1 MGQVPL
7 IAAKST
13 LFMYS
18 GIRSIVVG
26 NKEKV
31 VPQRPPDL
39 DIIASGERD
48 RISDD
53 WRWLALKSEK
63 RLNSM
68 RKMNSSSEQLKQKLG
83 STFDINQFSCF
94 VPRTVLEAIAD
105 KRISYADEFD
115 VIIESFKG
123 AVMFCDASGFTA
135 LTAALDKQLNGAER
149 LGECINNF
157 FTPLI
162 QIIHYW
168 GGDII
173 KFSGDA
179 ICVVWPVDDESINL
193 NNGGVGVISESSSS
207 SPQVNAPQSN
217 TQLNKLTRDL
227 NKFVNKSKINDDNSP
242 STAEKKWNREEQL
255 EPEEPPSQ
263 SNTNTAET
271 YSVDMFHACRLACEC
286 CMDIHRTLHNFPTPI
301 PGRHLTLHIGV
312 GYGRTTILQVGGV
325 MDRWEYVVGG
335 PPFEE
340 IAIAEPLAK
349 SGETVISPSVYSI
362 LAKHVSVESC
372 EGNPDFKKLNSILLP
387 RPPPPPPLASIHIHD
402 EDVDL
407 LRRYIPPPV
416 YRCLSSGYNVFLNE
430 VRRLTC
436 IFVSVKGLD
445 ISTHYGSKTAHQL
458 MQLVQK
464 AAYTMEGSVNK
475 FLVDDKGVL
484 LLIIFGLPPVYHLD
498 DPLRAVFAGLRILDS
513 IRFMGLSSSIGIGTG
528 RVWIGTV
535 GCEIRKEYTAL
546 GDTVNLSARLMGRAG
561 ENEILCDL
569 NTYEACNHAMQFV
582 QKESFYPKGKDVSI
596 STFSPTGILTKN
608 RLHGNA
614 FGKAETSDLT
624 DSNLPDNKDHLNA
637 KDGVSVDNLLLTE
650 NSNTQNTDI
659 NPNIPNLQSI
669 RTWRSWRPLKKL
681 KKFFKPRYSYG
692 LPDMNGPNF
701 RVIPDYTME
710 NMPENRFLGPLM
722 PWEYYEPWD
731 PILRPTLDLGGVMT
745 IYGKENCG
753 IDEIIQ
759 NIVYLGERLERK
771 VFLCS
776 NMPDT
781 PFINIGNV
789 PLLPWKTLCTDIVES
804 WRLTKSREKKGFSNI
819 DRDNSI
825 YGLAKE
831 LTHPSFHWS
840 LHKLKPVLQGLVLPS
855 ELSENKAFFKMG
867 KYKNKESKR
876 MKNIFRNPLLFVQNL
891 NGQSE
896 SLDKELNDRGF
907 ENDENLNKETLQNEL
922 DDTTSSE
929 EELSDEDDEK
939 GLGPII
945 TSLVNGF
952 SMYENSIICLHV
964 KSGTCFYAGME
975 QESWKIAKMIARIA
989 MIRRKRKV
997 EHDFKELK
1005 RWRRKHSRICLFC
1018 KGFKRPIQ
1026 HISKD
1031 TLYLYKTTKCTPPTF
1046 KSSPPL
1052 LFILICSSNTDSIEE
1067 QKEIIQWAKECNA
1080 FIEVPKLTL
1089 NETSKF
1095 IGHQLGVNTQ
1105 VPFQLVEYVHRA
1117 SGGIPEHI
1125 KRTLLQLL
1133 SHRAISI
1140 STQDDQQVDD
1150 PERKDSLIL
1159 DSDKSINNPD
1169 YLSNNIISRNASIC
1183 SNTVSGI
1190 DSSIGNQF
1198 DFGAISSIVSGYSL
1212 KNIQGELGFNSSVYS
1227 SSDESSSSGSSSSD
1241 DSKGWSDSS
1250 IKRKIKVP
1258 RFRTPGPRELLSS
1271 DGVPIVGNRQA
1282 NWSPNND
1289 LSGSRHRLS
1298 FTKLDQS
1305 SYLCKNSEDNKRY
1318 IKVTGQLRKIPF
1330 APEIV
1335 ADCMSK
1341 LELLEPDEQM
1351 AAKIASAFTFA
1362 FTASELHEVYPQKKS
1377 PLEFLKM
1384 IKAMV
1389 NKDVFEVCDTINFG
1403 VDRSR
1408 RGSINSDHTS
1418 KHNTLYENDQDKNLN
1433 VYEDEVYKDI
1443 STSTPVMKDISDYLL
1458 NMNLPDFSKSNKD
1471 STDAADPYPIET
1483 SEIKNERNETNN
1495 DQPVNINIIITE
1507 DNQSVADEH
1516 EFPKLQNCDI
1526 LPYYI
1531 EYYRFQSVAFQRV
1544 VSESLLS
1551 DERKRLARISRKTL
1565 SRRLSKLSPSVRS
1578 ASPQLPS
1585 SPTDS
1590 SSNKFADNNEANKV
1604 STRYLSTIPN
1614 NISVNNSIPTNLDAL
1629 LEDEK

>member
-68 RKMNSSSEQLKQKLG
+68 KKMNSSSEQLKKKLG

-105 KRISYADEFD
+105 KRISYADDFD

-179 ICVVWPVDDESINL
+179 ICVVWPVDDETVNL
-193 NNGGVGVISESSSS
+193 NNGGVNIMPDAPVSSNQANSSESS
-207 SPQVNAPQSN
+207 P
-217 TQLNKLTRDL
+217 QLNGTAKDP
-227 NKFVNKSKINDDNSP
+227 NISVVKPKVGCDDNSP
-242 STAEKKWNREEQL
+242 VTSEKRWNREEQT
-255 EPEEPPSQ
+255 ESEESPTQ
-263 SNTNTAET
+263 IHNIADT

-340 IAIAEPLAK
+340 IAVAEPLAK
-349 SGETVISPSVYSI
+349 SGETVISPSVHAI
-362 LAKHVSVESC
+362 LGKHVSVDPC
-372 EGNPDFKKLNSILLP
+372 ERNPDFKKLNSLLLP
-387 RPPPPPPLASIHIHD
+387 RPPPPPPLASIHIQD

-546 GDTVNLSARLMGRAG
+546 GDTVNLSARLMARAG

-569 NTYEACNHAMQFV
+569 NTYEACSHAMQFV

-596 STFSPTGILTKN
+596 STFSPTGILTRS
-608 RLHGNA
+608 RLQYSN
-614 FGKAETSDLT
+614 GKTDISNSSDP
-624 DSNLPDNKDHLNA
+624 NLLNNDHLSSG
-637 KDGVSVDNLLLTE
+637 DGISTENQLQTE
-650 NSNTQNTDI
+650 NSNIQ
-659 NPNIPNLQSI
+659 NLQSI
-669 RTWRSWRPLKKL
+669 RTWRSWKPLKKL

-692 LPDMNGPNF
+692 LPDMNDPNF
-701 RVIPDYTME
+701 RVIPDYVME
-710 NMPENRFLGPLM
+710 SMPESKFLGPLM

-731 PILRPTLDLGGVMT
+731 PILRPTLDLGGVMV

-753 IDEIIQ
+753 VDEIIQ
-759 NIVYLGERLERK
+759 NIVHLGEKLERR

-867 KYKNKESKR
+867 KYNSKESKK
-876 MKNIFRNPLLFVQNL
+876 MKDIFRNPLLFVKNL
-891 NGQSE
+891 NGQSD
-896 SLDKELNDRGF
+896 SPDKELAEI
-907 ENDENLNKETLQNEL
+907 ENCENSNKEIVKDEI
-922 DDTTSSE
+922 DDDITSSE
-929 EELSDEDDEK
+929 ELSDDDDDDEK

-989 MIRRKRKV
+989 MIRRKRKI
-997 EHDFKELK
+997 EHDFRELK

-1067 QKEIIQWAKECNA
+1067 QGEIIQWAKECSA

-1095 IGHQLGVNTQ
+1095 IGHQLGVNTP

-1125 KRTLLQLL
+1125 KRTILQLL
-1133 SHRAISI
+1133 SHNAISI
-1140 STQDDQQVDD
+1140 TMQDDQQVDD
-1150 PERKDSLIL
+1150 PEKKDSIVL
-1159 DSDKSINNPD
+1159 DTDKTLNNSDFI
-1169 YLSNNIISRNASIC
+1169 SNLNMSRNTSVC
-1183 SNTVSGI
+1183 SNSVTGI
-1190 DSSIGNQF
+1190 DSSIGNHF
-1198 DFGAISSIVSGYSL
+1198 DIGVISNLISGYNL
-1212 KNIQGELGFNSSVYS
+1212 KNIQGDLGLASSIYTS
-1227 SSDESSSSGSSSSD
+1227 SDSSSSDSTSSDESKDWSD
-1241 DSKGWSDSS
+1241 DST
-1250 IKRKIKVP
+1250 KRKIKVP
-1258 RFRTPGPRELLSS
+1258 RFRTPGPRELLTS
-1271 DGVPIVGNRQA
+1271 DGVPIIGNRCT
-1282 NWSPNND
+1282 NLSPGND
-1289 LSGSRHRLS
+1289 QSGAKHRLS
-1298 FTKLDQS
+1298 LTKLDNS
-1305 SYLCKNSEDNKRY
+1305 SIVNNHTDDQKRY
-1318 IKVTGQLRKIPF
+1318 IKVTGKLRKIPF

-1335 ADCMSK
+1335 ADCMSR

-1362 FTASELHEVYPQKKS
+1362 FTASELHEVYPQKKT
-1377 PLEFLKM
+1377 PQEFLKM

-1403 VDRSR
+1403 TDRSR
-1408 RGSINSDHTS
+1408 RGSINSDYTS
-1418 KHNTLYENDQDKNLN
+1418 KHLTLYENDQEKSLN
-1433 VYEDEVYKDI
+1433 IYEDEVYKDI
-1443 STSTPVMKDISDYLL
+1443 STSTPILKDISEYLS
-1458 NMNLPDFSKSNKD
+1458 NVNISDLPKNHKD
-1471 STDAADPYPIET
+1471 SLDAIDPCLSEA
-1483 SEIKNERNETNN
+1483 SEIKNDGESNN
-1495 DQPVNINIIITE
+1495 DQSVNINIILTE
-1507 DNQSVADEH
+1507 DVKSVSDEH
-1516 EFPKLQNCDI
+1516 DYSKPQNCNI

-1590 SSNKFADNNEANKV
+1590 SSSKFIDNNEINKAN
-1604 STRYLSTIPN
+1604 RYLSTIQGNLSTSSNCAPA
-1614 NISVNNSIPTNLDAL
+1614 NLDVL
-1629 LEDEK
+1629 PEDEK

>member
-13 LFMYS
+13 FFVYS
-18 GIRSIVVG
+18 GLRSIVVG
-26 NKEKV
+26 NKEKI

-39 DIIASGERD
+39 DIITSGERE
-48 RISDD
+48 RVYDD

-68 RKMNSSSEQLKQKLG
+68 KGVKSSSEQLKQKLG
-83 STFDINQFSCF
+83 SIFDINQFSCF

-105 KRISYADEFD
+105 KRIGYADDFD

-179 ICVVWPVDDESINL
+179 ICVVWPVDDETANL
-193 NNGGVGVISESSSS
+193 NNSCGINFPPAES
-207 SPQVNAPQSN
+207 N
-217 TQLNKLTRDL
+217 
-227 NKFVNKSKINDDNSP
+227 FVSQAHP
-242 STAEKKWNREEQL
+242 STAFQQANSSENAEFKPITKVNSQETSPTSSEKGWNKEERV
-255 EPEEPPSQ
+255 ESEESPSQ
-263 SNTNTAET
+263 QNPNTGDT
-271 YSVDMFHACRLACEC
+271 YSVDMFHACRLASEC

-301 PGRHLTLHIGV
+301 PGRNLTLHIGV
-312 GYGRTTILQVGGV
+312 GYGRVTILQVGGV

-362 LAKHVSVESC
+362 LGKYVDVESC
-372 EGNPDFKKLNSILLP
+372 EGNPDFKKLIRLILP
-387 RPPPPPPLASIHIHD
+387 RPPPPPPLASIHIDD

-436 IFVSVKGLD
+436 IFISVKGLD
-445 ISTHYGSKTAHQL
+445 ISTHYGSRTAHQL

-484 LLIIFGLPPVYHLD
+484 LLVIFGLPPVYHLD

-546 GDTVNLSARLMGRAG
+546 GDAVNLSARLMARAG

-569 NTYEACNHAMQFV
+569 KTYEACNHAMQFV
-582 QKESFYPKGKDVSI
+582 QRESFYPKGKDVAI
-596 STFSPTGILTKN
+596 DTFSPTGILTKS
-608 RLHGNA
+608 RLKGGDGKMEIGNLEPISVE
-614 FGKAETSDLT
+614 KDR
-624 DSNLPDNKDHLNA
+624 SNSQNEVLV
-637 KDGVSVDNLLLTE
+637 GSSQEIGE
-650 NSNTQNTDI
+650 NCESNIDCNQY
-659 NPNIPNLQSI
+659 LQSI
-669 RTWRSWRPLKKL
+669 RTWRDWRPMKRL
-681 KKFFKPRYSYG
+681 KKFFKPRYHFE
-692 LPDMNGPNF
+692 LPNINDPKF
-701 RVIPDYTME
+701 RVIPDYLME
-710 NMPENRFLGPLM
+710 NIPDNRFLGPLM

-731 PILRPTLDLGGVMT
+731 PILRPTLDLGGVMV

-753 IDEIIQ
+753 INEIIQ
-759 NIVYLGERLERK
+759 NIIELGEKLERK

-789 PLLPWKTLCTDIVES
+789 PLLPWKSLCTDIVES

-840 LHKLKPVLQGLVLPS
+840 LHKLKHVLQGLVLPS

-867 KYKNKESKR
+867 KYKSKDTGKVKDILR
-876 MKNIFRNPLLFVQNL
+876 DPFLFVKNL
-891 NGQSE
+891 NGHSE
-896 SLDKELNDRGF
+896 SLNAAKIKNS
-907 ENDENLNKETLQNEL
+907 ENTESYNKETTNA
-922 DDTTSSE
+922 DADVTSSE
-929 EELSDEDDEK
+929 DDFSEEDDEK

-989 MIRRKRKV
+989 MIRRKRKI
-997 EHDFKELK
+997 ENDFKELK

-1031 TLYLYKTTKCTPPTF
+1031 TLYLYKTTKCTPPIF

-1052 LFILICSSNTDSIEE
+1052 LFVLICSSSTDSIEE
-1067 QKEIIQWAKECNA
+1067 QKDIIQWAHECGA
-1080 FIEVPKLTL
+1080 FIEVPKLSI

-1095 IGHQLGVNTQ
+1095 IAHQLSVNTQ

-1125 KRTLLQLL
+1125 KRTLLQLI
-1133 SHRAISI
+1133 SHKAISVC
-1140 STQDDQQVDD
+1140 TQENIQTEDS
-1150 PERKDSLIL
+1150 EKRDSLNM
-1159 DSDKSINNPD
+1159 DVEKTTSNQDV
-1169 YLSNNIISRNASIC
+1169 LSNVNNSRNGSLC
-1183 SNTVSGI
+1183 SNGASVI
-1190 DSSIGNQF
+1190 DSIVGNNLEVDITSNSVF
-1198 DFGAISSIVSGYSL
+1198 CRNI
-1212 KNIQGELGFNSSVYS
+1212 KNIPGELGFVSSFYS
-1227 SSDESSSSGSSSSD
+1227 STENTSSSSSSSSSD
-1241 DSKGWSDSS
+1241 DSKEWSDNSTKK
-1250 IKRKIKVP
+1250 KRIRVP
-1258 RFRTPGPRELLSS
+1258 RFRTPGPRELLGS
-1271 DGVPIVGNRQA
+1271 DGIPIVGNRQ
-1282 NWSPNND
+1282 NYKSQSGDKPYSKRSHSPTRTEKAA
-1289 LSGSRHRLS
+1289 LHM
-1298 FTKLDQS
+1298 
-1305 SYLCKNSEDNKRY
+1305 KNFEENRRF
-1318 IKVTGQLRKIPF
+1318 IRVAGQLRKIPF

-1335 ADCMSK
+1335 ADSMSK

-1351 AAKIASAFTFA
+1351 TAKIASAFTFP

-1377 PLEFLKM
+1377 PQEFLKM
-1384 IKAMV
+1384 IESMV

-1403 VDRSR
+1403 FDRSR

-1418 KHNTLYENDQDKNLN
+1418 KQMNYYENENDKSLT
-1433 VYEDEVYKDI
+1433 VFDDDIYKEI
-1443 STSTPVMKDISDYLL
+1443 SGPPSTMKEYSDYLT
-1458 NMNLPDFSKSNKD
+1458 NFNISEFQKPRRD
-1471 STDAADPYPIET
+1471 STDTLEPIS
-1483 SEIKNERNETNN
+1483 SEISDVKREKSELINSEHS
-1495 DQPVNINIIITE
+1495 VNINIILTE
-1507 DNQSVADEH
+1507 DNQSISDEQ
-1516 EFPKLQNCDI
+1516 EFSRPQNTEI

-1578 ASPQLPS
+1578 ASPPLPS

-1590 SSNKFADNNEANKV
+1590 SSNRYIDATEINK
-1604 STRYLSTIPN
+1604 SSRYLSAIPSSS
-1614 NISVNNSIPTNLDAL
+1614 NILSNLDVL
-1629 LEDEK
+1629 PEDEKHYN

>member
-13 LFMYS
+13 LFVYS

-63 RLNSM
+63 RLNNM
-68 RKMNSSSEQLKQKLG
+68 KKMNSSSEQLKKKLG

-105 KRISYADEFD
+105 KRIGYADDFD

-123 AVMFCDASGFTA
+123 AIMFCDASGFTA

-168 GGDII
+168 GGDVI

-193 NNGGVGVISESSSS
+193 NNGGVNLITEGTNSSSQANAS
-207 SPQVNAPQSN
+207 ECNPQF
-217 TQLNKLTRDL
+217 NKLARDSS
-227 NKFVNKSKINDDNSP
+227 KFSNKSKVSIDDNSP
-242 STAEKKWNREEQL
+242 ATSEKRWNKEEQL
-255 EPEEPPSQ
+255 ESEESPSQ
-263 SNTNTAET
+263 YSSNAVDT

-349 SGETVISPSVYSI
+349 SGETVISPSVFSI
-362 LAKHVSVESC
+362 LGKHVSVEPC
-372 EGNPDFKKLNSILLP
+372 EGNPDFKKLNSLLLP

-546 GDTVNLSARLMGRAG
+546 GDTVNLSARLMARAG

-569 NTYEACNHAMQFV
+569 NTYEACNHAMQFI

-596 STFSPTGILTKN
+596 DTFSPTGILTRS
-608 RLHGNA
+608 RLQGSTG
-614 FGKAETSDLT
+614 GKAETGNPE
-624 DSNLPDNKDHLNA
+624 DSNLSNNKDNSNI
-637 KDGVSVDNLLLTE
+637 KDGLSTDNLLSTE
-650 NSNTQNTDI
+650 NSNNQNTDI
-659 NPNIPNLQSI
+659 NLNIENLQSI
-669 RTWRSWRPLKKL
+669 RTWRGWKPLKKL

-701 RVIPDYTME
+701 RVIPDYVME
-710 NMPENRFLGPLM
+710 SMPESKFLGPLM

-731 PILRPTLDLGGVMT
+731 PILRPTLDLGGVMA

-759 NIVYLGERLERK
+759 NIVHLGEKLERK

-831 LTHPSFHWS
+831 LTHPSFHWT

-855 ELSENKAFFKMG
+855 ELSENKAFLRMG
-867 KYKNKESKR
+867 KYKNKESKK
-876 MKNIFRNPLLFVQNL
+876 MKDIFRNPLLFVKNL
-891 NGQSE
+891 NGQPE
-896 SLDKELNDRGF
+896 SLDKELDGAEL
-907 ENDENLNKETLQNEL
+907 ENDENLNKEVFKDEA
-922 DDTTSSE
+922 DDDITSSDE
-929 EELSDEDDEK
+929 DLSDEDEK

-1005 RWRRKHSRICLFC
+1005 KWRRKHSRICLFC

-1031 TLYLYKTTKCTPPTF
+1031 TLYLYKTTKCTPPAF

-1133 SHRAISI
+1133 SHKAISI
-1140 STQDDQQVDD
+1140 STQDDQQMED
-1150 PERKDSLIL
+1150 PEKKGSLIL
-1159 DSDKSINNPD
+1159 DSDKSLNNPD
-1169 YLSNNIISRNASIC
+1169 SLSNNISRNASVC
-1183 SNTVSGI
+1183 SNALSGI
-1190 DSSIGNQF
+1190 DSIGNNF
-1198 DFGAISSIVSGYSL
+1198 DFGAITSIVPGYNL
-1212 KNIQGELGFNSSVYS
+1212 KNIQGDLGFISSVYS

-1241 DSKGWSDSS
+1241 DSKEWSDDS
-1250 IKRKIKVP
+1250 IKRRIRVP

-1271 DGVPIVGNRQA
+1271 DGVPIVGNKQSNRF
-1282 NWSPNND
+1282 SSND
-1289 LSGSRHRLS
+1289 LSGSRHRSS
-1298 FTKLDQS
+1298 FTKFGQS
-1305 SYLCKNSEDNKRY
+1305 SYLSRSSEDNRRY

-1330 APEIV
+1330 AHEIV
-1335 ADCMSK
+1335 AECMSK

-1389 NKDVFEVCDTINFG
+1389 NKDVFEVCDKINFG

-1408 RGSINSDHTS
+1408 RGSINSDHNS
-1418 KHNTLYENDQDKNLN
+1418 KHITLYENDQEKNIN
-1433 VYEDEVYKDI
+1433 GYEDDIYKDI
-1443 STSTPVMKDISDYLL
+1443 SSSTPIMKDISDYLS
-1458 NMNLPDFSKSNKD
+1458 NVNLSDFSKNNKD
-1471 STDAADPYPIET
+1471 SIDVTDPYSSEN
-1483 SEIKNERNETNN
+1483 SEIKNERNEINN
-1495 DQPVNINIIITE
+1495 DQSVNINIIIAE
-1507 DNQSVADEH
+1507 DNQSASEY
-1516 EFPKLQNCDI
+1516 EFPKPQNCDI

-1531 EYYRFQSVAFQRV
+1531 EYYRFQNVAFQRV

-1590 SSNKFADNNEANKV
+1590 SSSKFPDNSEANKA
-1604 STRYLSTIPN
+1604 SARYLSTIPN
-1614 NISVNNSIPTNLDAL
+1614 NVSVNNTISTNLDVL
-1629 LEDEK
+1629 PEDEK

>member
-1 MGQVPL
+1 MGQVPQV
-7 IAAKST
+7 AAKST

-68 RKMNSSSEQLKQKLG
+68 KKINSSSEQLKKKLG

-179 ICVVWPVDDESINL
+179 ICVVWPVDDETANL
-193 NNGGVGVISESSSS
+193 HSGGVKLVSEASLSSSKATPSEESAQPSNLTGDPSESGAKPKSGSSDS
-207 SPQVNAPQSN
+207 SPATS
-217 TQLNKLTRDL
+217 
-227 NKFVNKSKINDDNSP
+227 
-242 STAEKKWNREEQL
+242 EKRWNREEQM
-255 EPEEPPSQ
+255 ESEESPSQ
-263 SNTNTAET
+263 QNSNSADT

-340 IAIAEPLAK
+340 IAVAEPLAK

-362 LAKHVSVESC
+362 LGKHASVDPC
-372 EGNPDFKKLNSILLP
+372 EGNPEFKRLNSLLLP
-387 RPPPPPPLASIHIHD
+387 RPPPPPPLASIHIQD

-546 GDTVNLSARLMGRAG
+546 GDTVNLSARLMARAG

-569 NTYEACNHAMQFV
+569 NTYEASNHAMQFV

-608 RLHGNA
+608 RLQGSGGRPEAN
-614 FGKAETSDLT
+614 EPSDPNSA
-624 DSNLPDNKDHLNA
+624 DNDHSNTR
-637 KDGVSVDNLLLTE
+637 DGVSTDSLSLAE
-650 NSNTQNTDI
+650 NSNTQNDPLNF
-659 NPNIPNLQSI
+659 NPQNLQTI
-669 RTWRSWRPLKKL
+669 RTWRGWKPLKKL

-692 LPDMNGPNF
+692 LPNMNDPNF
-701 RVIPDYTME
+701 RVIPDYVME
-710 NMPENRFLGPLM
+710 SMPESKFLGPLM

-731 PILRPTLDLGGVMT
+731 PILRPTLDLGGVMA

-753 IDEIIQ
+753 IDDIIQ
-759 NIVYLGERLERK
+759 NIVHLGEKLERK

-867 KYKNKESKR
+867 KYKNKEIKN
-876 MKNIFRNPLLFVQNL
+876 MKDIFRNPVLFVKNL
-891 NGQSE
+891 NGQSN
-896 SLDKELNDRGF
+896 SPNKELTRES
-907 ENDENLNKETLQNEL
+907 ENCENFNKEVTRGEV
-922 DDTTSSE
+922 DCDVTSSE
-929 EELSDEDDEK
+929 DELSDDDNE
-939 GLGPII
+939 GESSLGPII

-989 MIRRKRKV
+989 MIRRKRKI

-1052 LFILICSSNTDSIEE
+1052 LFILICSSSTDSIEE
-1067 QKEIIQWAKECNA
+1067 QREIVQWAKECSA

-1133 SHRAISI
+1133 SHKAISI
-1140 STQDDQQVDD
+1140 TTHDQQADD
-1150 PERKDSLIL
+1150 PEKKDSITL
-1159 DSDKSINNPD
+1159 DDDKA
-1169 YLSNNIISRNASIC
+1169 LSNSEFIPNVSRNASFC
-1183 SNTVSGI
+1183 SNAVSGI
-1190 DSSIGNQF
+1190 DTSTGNNFDIGT
-1198 DFGAISSIVSGYSL
+1198 ISSFVSGYNF
-1212 KNIQGELGFNSSVYS
+1212 KNIHGDLGFPSSAHT
-1227 SSDESSSSGSSSSD
+1227 SSDSSNSDSSSSD
-1241 DSKGWSDSS
+1241 DSKDWSDDST
-1250 IKRKIKVP
+1250 KMKIKVP
-1258 RFRTPGPRELLSS
+1258 RFRTPGPRELLGN
-1271 DGVPIVGNRQA
+1271 DGLPIIGNRHV
-1282 NWSPNND
+1282 NLSPGND
-1289 LSGSRHRLS
+1289 LSACKHRLTQNKFDHPS
-1298 FTKLDQS
+1298 FISQHPEEQK
-1305 SYLCKNSEDNKRY
+1305 KY
-1318 IKVTGQLRKIPF
+1318 IRVTGKLKKIPF

-1389 NKDVFEVCDTINFG
+1389 NKDVFEVCDTINFEI
-1403 VDRSR
+1403 DRSR
-1408 RGSINSDHTS
+1408 RGSINSDHNS
-1418 KHNTLYENDQDKNLN
+1418 KHMTLYENDQDKSLN
-1433 VYEDEVYKDI
+1433 MYEDDVYKDI
-1443 STSTPVMKDISDYLL
+1443 SASTPMLKDISEYLSDL
-1458 NMNLPDFSKSNKD
+1458 SKNNKYSVD
-1471 STDAADPYPIET
+1471 VIDPCPSET
-1483 SEIKNERNETNN
+1483 SEAKNERSESIN
-1495 DQPVNINIIITE
+1495 DQPVNINIILT
-1507 DNQSVADEH
+1507 DDVQSATDES
-1516 EFPKLQNCDI
+1516 EFFKPQNCNI

-1590 SSNKFADNNEANKV
+1590 SSSKFADNSEINKT
-1604 STRYLSTIPN
+1604 SPRYLSTIHNNLNASNN
-1614 NISVNNSIPTNLDAL
+1614 NITVNLDVL
-1629 LEDEK
+1629 PEDEK